1 MSDKIGIALVG
12 VGMAA
17 KPHALALKDLEHV
30 LEVRGVYSRSQDARS
45 KFCKTYNFP
54 ESSNLDALAQD
65 PTVDALLLITPP
77 DARSEIVSLFASN
90 GKHILSEKPLERTVE
105 NAEGIVETCA
115 TAGVSLGVVFQHRFR
130 AASEILFDMLDQG
143 QFGTIH
149 VIRAEVPWWR
159 GQDYY
164 DEPGRGSYDRDGGG
178 VLISQAIHT
187 LDLMLQM
194 SGPVTSVQAM
204 CAKTPFHR
212 MEAEDVV
219 AGAFKFENGAIGSIF
234 ASTASFPGGAESLT
248 FECAKAS
255 LKLKAGILKVDWRD
269 GQSQSFGEKAQTG
282 AGADPMAFP
291 YEWHKSLIADFVD
304 AIKTGRQPRVTGV
317 QALRVQRL
325 IRAIEISSREARQI
339 TLKEKVS

>member
-1 MSDKIGIALVG
+1 
-12 VGMAA
+12 MAA
-17 KPHALALKDLEHV
+17 KPHALALKDLEDV

-45 KFCKTYNFP
+45 KFCQAYNFP
-54 ESSNLDALAQD
+54 EASDLDALAQD

-77 DARSEIVSLFASN
+77 DARSEIVSLFASH

-105 NAEGIVETCA
+105 NAEDIVKTCE

-130 AASEILFDMLDQG
+130 VASEILLDMLHG
-143 QFGTIH
+143 GSLGAIH
-149 VIRAEVPWWR
+149 LVRAEVPWWR
-159 GQDYY
+159 DQGYY
-164 DEPGRGSYDRDGGG
+164 NEPGRGSYGRDGGG

-194 SGPVTSVQAM
+194 AGPVESVQAM
-204 CAKTPFHR
+204 CAKTPFHQ

-219 AGAFKFENGAIGSIF
+219 AGAFKFESEAIGSVF

-248 FECAKAS
+248 FECEKAS
-255 LKLKAGILKVDWRD
+255 LKIKAGVLTVDWRD

-282 AGADPMAFP
+282 GGADPMAFP

-304 AIKTGRQPRVTGV
+304 AIKTGRKPRVTGV
-317 QALRVQRL
+317 QALAVHRL
-325 IRAIEISSREARQI
+325 IRAIEISSREGRQVA
-339 TLKEKVS
+339 LKEKR

>member
-1 MSDKIGIALVG
+1 MSGKIGIAVVG

-17 KPHALALKDLEHV
+17 KPHALALKDLEDV

-45 KFCKTYNFP
+45 NFCQTYNFP
-54 ESSNLDALAQD
+54 ESSDLDALAQD
-65 PTVDALLLITPP
+65 PRVDALLLITPP
-77 DARSEIVSLFASN
+77 DARSEIVSLFASH

-105 NAEGIVETCA
+105 NAEDIVKTCI

-130 AASEILFDMLDQG
+130 SASENLLDMFHRG
-143 QFGTIH
+143 SFGAIH

-159 GQDYY
+159 DQEYY

-204 CAKTPFHR
+204 CARTPFHQ

-219 AGAFKFENGAIGSIF
+219 AGAFKFENGAIGSVF

-248 FECAKAS
+248 FECEKAS
-255 LKLKAGILKVDWRD
+255 LNLKAGVLKVDWRD

-282 AGADPMAFP
+282 GGADPMAFP

-304 AIKTGRQPRVTGV
+304 AIKMGRQPRVTGI
-317 QALRVQRL
+317 QALAVHRL
-325 IRAIEISSREARQI
+325 IRAIEISSREGRQI
-339 TLKEKVS
+339 ALKEG